1 MTHVRSMHPA
11 ALSPDVALNTGGVV
25 PLMLEQPVQL
35 APDTDYTLVLRMQ
48 GDMKHERVLAP

>member
-1 MTHVRSMHPA
+1 MHPA
-11 ALSPDVALNTGGVV
+11 ALSPDIVLNTGGVV

>member
-11 ALSPDVALNTGGVV
+11 ALSPDVVMNTGGVV

-35 APDTDYTLVLRMQ
+35 APGTDYTLVLRIK
-48 GDMKHERVLAP
+48 GPG